1 MLCSLKNSHQ
11 KFLLW
16 VLHVRAFRGNQGGT
30 WETKKVETD
39 PSSLSWVDPQLRRW
53 AEPPSW
59 NSMESKKGFSL
70 FGFFFSK
77 FWRSYVISITIN
89 SVIDYY
95 VIDYYVIDYYVID
108 NYVIDY
114 YVIDYYVIYYYVID
128 YYVIDYYVND
138 YYVIDYCVIDYYV
151 IYYYVINYYV
161 IDYYVIDYYVID
173 YYVIYY
179 YVIDYYIIWLSL
191 DKYYILMKLGWK
203 WTIQGMKVDG
213 STEKSG
219 RFNEYFDLIGLKS

>member
-39 PSSLSWVDPQLRRW
+39 SSSLSWVDPQLRRW

-59 NSMESKKGFSL
+59 NSMESKKGVSL

-77 FWRSYVISITIN
+77 FWRCYVISITIN
-89 SVIDYY
+89 S
-95 VIDYYVIDYYVID
+95 
-108 NYVIDY
+108 
-114 YVIDYYVIYYYVID
+114 
-128 YYVIDYYVND
+128 
-138 YYVIDYCVIDYYV
+138 
-151 IYYYVINYYV
+151 VINYYV

-173 YYVIYY
+173 YYVINY
-179 YVIDYYIIWLSL
+179 YVIDNYVIYYYVIWLSL
-191 DKYYILMKLGWK
+191 DKYYIMTKLGWK

-213 STEKSG
+213 SRKKSG
-219 RFNEYFDLIGLKS
+219 RFNEYFYLIGLQSQTYAIFTLLIIRLCHWMKWRMALLSKFNTAIWLVGVFSVKIVNF